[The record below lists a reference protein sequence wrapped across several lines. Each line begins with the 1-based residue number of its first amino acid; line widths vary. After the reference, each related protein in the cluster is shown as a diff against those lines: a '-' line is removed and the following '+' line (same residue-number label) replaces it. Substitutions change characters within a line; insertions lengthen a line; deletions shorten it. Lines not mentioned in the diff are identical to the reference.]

1 MKAINISKIN
11 DGIFVGDQMVGT
23 NLRIITE
30 FKISHLINTSGS
42 QIQSTY
48 ETAGFKHLIFNWPEY
63 PSGNNILIKDET
75 AKKILNF
82 IDDSIKKG
90 NGVIIFSVK
99 GQNRACVA
107 IIIYLMKK
115 YNWSMK
121 KCRDYLSTKKK
132 DIFINKNFINQLRN
146 FEERLIKLNNKTLV
160 SNWIDSKDE
169 NELLMKNTY
178 LNEMRITRKKYLMK
192 KYTENYVNNKENNEN
207 DKNDKNEII
216 GMKPHIRWADHINS
230 DQFGKN
236 YLTLIDVNKDLFLQ
250 KNVQPMINHIL
261 MQPKKSCMKNNNKND
276 YNELEENEK
285 DKKKETEENNEG
297 NNKEVQMLKNFFT
310 DNDKPVIPRKLTYDD
325 KDNFIQKEN
334 LIDNN
339 ITSNN
344 NTIIEN
350 RNKNINNIN
359 ENEKNINLNR
369 NNNRNK
375 FNEQEYIPN
384 LSQKQIN
391 NYMNNDKY
399 SKYFFIS
406 NQKKKIRAISA
417 NKDKNSGN
425 SKLSQ
430 NKKYYLGSN
439 IQKKFKEN
447 EKDIIPKINRS
458 SQRNNSY
465 DKMLVKNIINSYDIK
480 NKTNNSMGNNLS
492 YSKKKKNNHLMYKNN
507 YKIIH
512 KPKNAKIFSNFNS
525 YNFQPSEPI
534 KIGNNI
540 TYKLSNSVDKNSNNF
555 MSTDNK
561 IFNNLNTYA
570 TISKAMNMKNDNK
583 VNNYYHNRPLSAQK
597 NSIKNGIN
605 NNLYFNNSNGFKSNY
620 KSELFHSKQR
630 APSPATPK
638 SVVLK
643 NIHNHYNNLN
653 PNNRYRLSSP
663 YEI

>member
-1 MKAINISKIN
+1 
-11 DGIFVGDQMVGT
+11 
-23 NLRIITE
+23 
-30 FKISHLINTSGS
+30 
-42 QIQSTY
+42 
-48 ETAGFKHLIFNWPEY
+48 
-63 PSGNNILIKDET
+63 
-75 AKKILNF
+75 
-82 IDDSIKKG
+82 
-90 NGVIIFSVK
+90 
-99 GQNRACVA
+99 
-107 IIIYLMKK
+107 
-115 YNWSMK
+115 
-121 KCRDYLSTKKK
+121 
-132 DIFINKNFINQLRN
+132 
-146 FEERLIKLNNKTLV
+146 
-160 SNWIDSKDE
+160 
-169 NELLMKNTY
+169 
-178 LNEMRITRKKYLMK
+178 
-192 KYTENYVNNKENNEN
+192 
-207 DKNDKNEII
+207 
-216 GMKPHIRWADHINS
+216 
-230 DQFGKN
+230 
-236 YLTLIDVNKDLFLQ
+236 
-250 KNVQPMINHIL
+250 
-261 MQPKKSCMKNNNKND
+261 
-276 YNELEENEK
+276 
-285 DKKKETEENNEG
+285 
-297 NNKEVQMLKNFFT
+297 MLKNFFT

-465 DKMLVKNIINSYDIK
+465 DKMLVKNIINSNDIK

-534 KIGNNI
+534 KISNNI

>member
-11 DGIFVGDQMVGT
+11 DGIFVGDQMAGT
-23 NLRIITE
+23 NLRIIME

-48 ETAGFKHLIFNWPEY
+48 ETAGYKHLTFNWPEY

-132 DIFINKNFINQLRN
+132 DIFINKNFINQLKN
-146 FEERLIKLNNKTLV
+146 FEERLIKLNNKALV

-169 NELLMKNTY
+169 NELIMKNTY
-178 LNEMRITRKKYLMK
+178 LNEMKVTRKKYLMK
-192 KYTENYVNNKENNEN
+192 KYTENYVNNSQNKEN

-230 DQFGKN
+230 EQFGKN

-250 KNVQPMINHIL
+250 KKVQPMINHIT
-261 MQPKKSCMKNNNKND
+261 MQPKKSCIKNNNKNVF
-276 YNELEENEK
+276 NELKENENEK
-285 DKKKETEENNEG
+285 DKRIETLKNNEG
-297 NNKEVQMLKNFFT
+297 NSKEAQMFKNFFS

-325 KDNFIQKEN
+325 KDNFMQKEN

-339 ITSNN
+339 ITSND
-344 NTIIEN
+344 NTNIEN
-350 RNKNINNIN
+350 RNKNMNNIS

-369 NNNRNK
+369 DNNRNI
-375 FNEQEYIPN
+375 FNVN

-391 NYMNNDKY
+391 NYINNDKY
-399 SKYFFIS
+399 SKYFHIS
-406 NQKKKIRAISA
+406 NQKKKIRGISA
-417 NKDKNSGN
+417 NKDK
-425 SKLSQ
+425 
-430 NKKYYLGSN
+430 KYYLGAN
-439 IQKKFKEN
+439 IQKKAKEN
-447 EKDIIPKINRS
+447 EKDIIPNINRS
-458 SQRNNSY
+458 SQRNHSY
-465 DKMLVKNIINSYDIK
+465 DKMLIKNIINSSDIK
-480 NKTNNSMGNNLS
+480 NKKNNSMGNNLS
-492 YSKKKKNNHLMYKNN
+492 YSKKKKNNHLMNKNN
-507 YKIIH
+507 YKIIN

-540 TYKLSNSVDKNSNNF
+540 TYKLSNSVDKSNNNF

-561 IFNNLNTYA
+561 IFNNLTTYA
-570 TISKAMNMKNDNK
+570 TISKAMNIKNDNK

-597 NSIKNGIN
+597 NSMKNGIN

-630 APSPATPK
+630 APSPATQK

-663 YEI
+663 YDN

>member
-11 DGIFVGDQMVGT
+11 DGIFVGDQMAGT
-23 NLRIITE
+23 NLRIIME

-48 ETAGFKHLIFNWPEY
+48 ETAGYKHLTFNWPEY

-132 DIFINKNFINQLRN
+132 DIFINKNFINQLKN
-146 FEERLIKLNNKTLV
+146 FEERLIKLNNKALV

-169 NELLMKNTY
+169 NELIMKNTY
-178 LNEMRITRKKYLMK
+178 LNEMKVTRKKYLMK
-192 KYTENYVNNKENNEN
+192 KYTENYVNNSQNKEN

-230 DQFGKN
+230 EQFGKN

-250 KNVQPMINHIL
+250 KKVQPMINHIT
-261 MQPKKSCMKNNNKND
+261 MQPKKSCIKNNNKNVF
-276 YNELEENEK
+276 NELKENENEK
-285 DKKKETEENNEG
+285 DKKIETLENNEG
-297 NNKEVQMLKNFFT
+297 SSKEAQMFKNFFS

-339 ITSNN
+339 ITSND
-344 NTIIEN
+344 NTNIEN
-350 RNKNINNIN
+350 RNKNINNIS

-369 NNNRNK
+369 DNNRNI
-375 FNEQEYIPN
+375 FNVN

-391 NYMNNDKY
+391 NY
-399 SKYFFIS
+399 IS
-406 NQKKKIRAISA
+406 NQKKKIRGISA
-417 NKDKNSGN
+417 NKDKNSVN
-425 SKLSQ
+425 SKLLQ
-430 NKKYYLGSN
+430 NKKYYLGAN
-439 IQKKFKEN
+439 IQKKAKEN
-447 EKDIIPKINRS
+447 EKDIIPNINRS
-458 SQRNNSY
+458 SQRNHSY
-465 DKMLVKNIINSYDIK
+465 DKMLIKNIINSSDIK
-480 NKTNNSMGNNLS
+480 NKKNNSMGNNLS
-492 YSKKKKNNHLMYKNN
+492 YSKKKKNNHLMNKNN
-507 YKIIH
+507 YKIIN

-540 TYKLSNSVDKNSNNF
+540 TYKLSNSVDKSNNNF

-561 IFNNLNTYA
+561 IFNNLTTYA
-570 TISKAMNMKNDNK
+570 TISKAMNIKNDNK

-630 APSPATPK
+630 APSPATQK

-663 YEI
+663 YDN